1 MILQEFVFRWEKK
14 TDHEN
19 LPSIP
24 VPLYSWNDFFFF
36 CDNNNPHGPISL
48 LKY

>member
-1 MILQEFVFRWEKK
+1 MTLQEFVFQWGKK

-19 LPSIP
+19 LPFIH
-24 VPLYSWNDFFFF
+24 VPLYSWNNF
-36 CDNNNPHGPISL
+36 CFCENNNPYGPISL